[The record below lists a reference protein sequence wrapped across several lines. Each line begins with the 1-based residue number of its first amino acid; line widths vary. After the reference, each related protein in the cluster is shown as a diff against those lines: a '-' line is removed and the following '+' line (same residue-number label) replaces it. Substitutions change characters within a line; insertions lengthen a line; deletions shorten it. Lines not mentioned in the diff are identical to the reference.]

1 MKTFPQTGRDK
12 KSMKLTRISA
22 LVLVFSFFFLHGC
35 ASLLPSSKDSV
46 KSPWTSFDEVRSS
59 YDKIIPGKTTYRELK
74 DLGFATDASPNV
86 KNLNY
91 LDVAKAVQPIRKE
104 ELDAGLAA
112 CLDAR
117 DDCRAYDL
125 ELTNLNRKR
134 YGNFWLDL
142 LNFKRK
148 TRETGWRFRALI
160 VVVRDLTTYKVW
172 SGEPRI
178 DQSRESKNPLGPLQD
193 VGGLISWRP

>member
-1 MKTFPQTGRDK
+1 MK
-12 KSMKLTRISA
+12 MTRFSA
-22 LVLVFSFFFLHGC
+22 LVLIFSFFFLYGC
-35 ASLLPSSKDSV
+35 ASLLPSSKESV
-46 KSPWTSFDEVRSS
+46 KSPWKSFDEVRSS
-59 YDKIIPGKTTYRELK
+59 YDKIIPGKTTCEELK
-74 DLGFATDASPNV
+74 DLGFATEASPNV

-117 DDCRAYDL
+117 DECRAYDL

-134 YGNFWLDL
+134 NGNFWLDL

-160 VVVRDLTTYKVW
+160 VVVRDVTTYKVW

-178 DQSRESKNPLGPLQD
+178 DLSRESKNPLGPLQD
-193 VGGLISWRP
+193 VGNLFSLQP